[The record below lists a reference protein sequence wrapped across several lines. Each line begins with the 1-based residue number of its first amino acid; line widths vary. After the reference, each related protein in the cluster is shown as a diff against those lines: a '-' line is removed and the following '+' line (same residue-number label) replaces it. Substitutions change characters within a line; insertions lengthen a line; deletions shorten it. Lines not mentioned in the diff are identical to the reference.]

1 MIHLNLMTL
10 SVGSLLLLAT
20 GCSTMQ
26 AGKQPEFRG
35 QSPSGGIVQ
44 AYGEDLDKNPTIQQ
58 TSEQRLHDAGA
69 RPIHDFVQTHPAY
82 NTTRH
87 AEPTVYP
94 QAAPYDGGYGGGYG
108 AGSCP
113 PGGYGNYP
121 PYGHG
126 CQNGCFQGIHHNHS
140 YQVRRPNDLS
150 YPPANMPGGV
160 TVYPYY
166 THKGPDC
173 FFLGMKE
180 Y

>member
-44 AYGEDLDKNPTIQQ
+44 AYGEDLDKNAQVQQ
-58 TSEQRLHDAGA
+58 TSAHHLHDQGS
-69 RPIHDFVQTHPAY
+69 RPIHDFVQTYPGY

-94 QAAPYDGGYGGGYG
+94 QGTMYGGEYG
-108 AGSCP
+108 GGSCP
-113 PGGYGNYP
+113 PGGYGNCP
-121 PYGHG
+121 HGHG

-140 YQVRRPNDLS
+140 YQVRRPSDLS